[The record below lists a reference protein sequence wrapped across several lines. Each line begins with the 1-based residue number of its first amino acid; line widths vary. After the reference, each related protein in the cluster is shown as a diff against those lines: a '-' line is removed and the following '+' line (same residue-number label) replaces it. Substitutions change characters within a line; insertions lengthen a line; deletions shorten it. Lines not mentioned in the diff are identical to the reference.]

1 MPNFYPFQ
9 LDTPSEEEKTFE
21 KYTSDKYTF
30 ERYTFEKHTF
40 EQYTFEIV
48 LGGEI
53 KVLNFCPCQL
63 DLIRAPL
70 NSIAASS
77 NNSFTN
83 ESLQT
88 QFWDK
93 TNLGQLKLSHP
104 ASDIGVLIILQKC
117 GIKT

>member
-1 MPNFYPFQ
+1 MPNFYPCQ
-9 LDTPSEEEKTFE
+9 LDTPSENTLLKNTPLIYHFEKYSFEKYTIEKYTFDKYTFE
-21 KYTSDKYTF
+21 KYT
-30 ERYTFEKHTF
+30 FEK
-40 EQYTFEIV
+40 YTFEIV

-88 QFWDK
+88 QFSDK
-93 TNLGQLKLSHP
+93 TNLGQLKL
-104 ASDIGVLIILQKC
+104 
-117 GIKT
+117 